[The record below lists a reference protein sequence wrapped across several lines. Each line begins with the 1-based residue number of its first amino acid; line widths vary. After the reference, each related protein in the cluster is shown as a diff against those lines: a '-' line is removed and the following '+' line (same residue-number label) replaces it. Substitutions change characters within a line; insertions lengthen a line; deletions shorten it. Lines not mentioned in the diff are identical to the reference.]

1 MDYGYYILIGLAII
15 GAVFGA
21 SRTRRTQEQSSS
33 SGWMGLI
40 ILCVLIGGL
49 AVAAYF
55 RNEKWAWFFGLAFM
69 FVVPIMF
76 LFALGSSLSSL
87 VKPDNER
94 SENRINKKYDRAAL
108 VCFSLAIMFFGFPW
122 ISACLVFGGI
132 FFWHKSKRKGGVSGK
147 AEN

>member
-1 MDYGYYILIGLAII
+1 MDYGYYIFIGLAMIC
-15 GAVFGA
+15 AVFCA
-21 SRTRRTQEQSSS
+21 SRTRRTLEQSSS
-33 SGWMGLI
+33 SGWMGLL

-55 RNEKWAWFFGLAFM
+55 LNEKWAWYFGLAFM

-108 VCFSLAIMFFGFPW
+108 VSFALAIMFFGFPW
-122 ISACLVFGGI
+122 VSACLVFGGI
-132 FFWHKSKRKGGVSGK
+132 FFWHKSKKKG
-147 AEN
+147 